1 MKTLNVYIGR
11 HLLVTTCI
19 AVFVLTFVMVSAHLI
34 RGFELLARGV
44 SLGILGR
51 FLLYEMPNAL
61 TFTIPMSLL
70 VASVLVFS
78 RFSADNEIMAM
89 RASGVSLWQIISPGL
104 LLSIAL
110 SVFCFWLHTSLGP
123 SWRYRAYLLRKGEGA
138 RNPMVVIEPGRFV
151 EIPGHV
157 IRVGKRDGDR
167 LEDIHIYKL
176 NDDGM
181 VVTDITARRGRVTVD
196 EVKRIIELDLDHACF
211 TTFDPDA
218 DDKERQKTAPRVA
231 SERIVFPLDYGSE
244 VDRRALSRRIKYM
257 DMKMIFGRIYIDK
270 ERGVDTTSLY
280 VELHSRMSMALS
292 PFAFLLLGIPFG
304 IRAKRSEASVGL
316 LLCLV
321 LAVGFHTF
329 LMLADGL
336 KHQSGLRPEVLV
348 WLPNIIYQGGG
359 LLALSALTKR

>member
-1 MKTLNVYIGR
+1 
-11 HLLVTTCI
+11 
-19 AVFVLTFVMVSAHLI
+19 
-34 RGFELLARGV
+34 
-44 SLGILGR
+44 
-51 FLLYEMPNAL
+51 
-61 TFTIPMSLL
+61 
-70 VASVLVFS
+70 
-78 RFSADNEIMAM
+78 
-89 RASGVSLWQIISPGL
+89 
-104 LLSIAL
+104 
-110 SVFCFWLHTSLGP
+110 
-123 SWRYRAYLLRKGEGA
+123 
-138 RNPMVVIEPGRFV
+138 
-151 EIPGHV
+151 
-157 IRVGKRDGDR
+157 VGKRDGDR